1 MRVLIIGCGRVGAR
15 TAMELDRRGE
25 NVTIIDSDQRAFLKL
40 PAKFGGASVRG
51 SGTDEAVLREA
62 GAGMTDQL
70 MALTTG
76 DSRNALAAQFGKHL
90 FGIPRVVAKVNDPV
104 RAQC

>member
-40 PAKFGGASVRG
+40 PAKFGGASLM
-51 SGTDEAVLREA
+51 TLCAFLAVGRNRVNADGLELRK
-62 GAGMTDQL
+62 
-70 MALTTG
+70 
-76 DSRNALAAQFGKHL
+76 SHVF
-90 FGIPRVVAKVNDPV
+90 
-104 RAQC
+104 